1 MQGNFSSSFPVAV
14 FILIASGEIS
24 MLDVTRVVV
33 DSRCLQ
39 LTDQKDTDAN
49 NKARKKYLNAVYKKH
64 GAICAQFLC
73 KVLKVSNLKRVIG
86 KL

>member
-1 MQGNFSSSFPVAV
+1 
-14 FILIASGEIS
+14 

-49 NKARKKYLNAVYKKH
+49 NKARKKYLNAVYKKRA
-64 GAICAQFLC
+64 AICAQFLC

>member
-1 MQGNFSSSFPVAV
+1 
-14 FILIASGEIS
+14 

-49 NKARKKYLNAVYKKH
+49 NKVRKTYLNAVRKKRV
-64 GAICAQFLC
+64 AICAQFLC